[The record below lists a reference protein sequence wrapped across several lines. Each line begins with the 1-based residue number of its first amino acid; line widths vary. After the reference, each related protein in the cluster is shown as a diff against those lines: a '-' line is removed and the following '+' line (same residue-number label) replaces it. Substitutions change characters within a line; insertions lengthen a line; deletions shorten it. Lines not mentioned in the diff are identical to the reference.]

1 MQGYTL
7 HPLAIFAI
15 AIVVMVVVYFIYLNY
30 LRSKHVK
37 QAAGKIWCDFFT
49 RGGDCYDLLCSQ
61 QRGQV
66 KAVGSGIT
74 DKDGKEK
81 KIKVDAYIKAPDGH
95 QIGEYYILPGMTFNA
110 KWPPNKPW
118 STQIIIRKTAF
129 IENMPLPVVQT
140 DPEKWNPEKYREIT
154 AYLNAVSKDE
164 AFAGAVLAQQKEAL
178 ADMKTVASKLKNFNM
193 ILYAAY
199 GAAAAGGIA
208 AIVTFTQG
216 GKLDQI
222 IKLLGGQ

>member
-1 MQGYTL
+1 MQYTL
-7 HPLAIFAI
+7 HPLALMAI
-15 AIVVMVVVYFIYLNY
+15 AIVAMVVIYFGYMDW
-30 LRSKHVK
+30 LRKKHVNM
-37 QAAGKIWCDFFT
+37 AAGKIWCDFYT
-49 RGGDCYDLLCSQ
+49 RGGDCYDILCAQ
-61 QRGQV
+61 NRGQV

-81 KIKVDAYIKAPDGH
+81 KIKVDSYVKAPDGH

-110 KWPPNKPW
+110 KWPPNKPR
-118 STQIIIRKTAF
+118 STQVIIRKTAF

-178 ADMKTVASKLKNFNM
+178 ADMKTVASKLKNFNN

-199 GAAAAGGIA
+199 GAAAGGIIA
-208 AIVTFTQG
+208 AIMVLTQG
-216 GKLDQI
+216 GKLDYI
-222 IKLLGGQ
+222 VKLLGGQ